1 MLWRFLRRL
10 IIKVAC
16 LLNLLGIALKLE
28 CLHNRVKTVTEKIRQ
43 THKKRYRVI
52 LLLIEE
58 GVNKVVETQCDKSS
72 THRENPMS

>member
-1 MLWRFLRRL
+1 M
-10 IIKVAC
+10 
-16 LLNLLGIALKLE
+16 KLE
-28 CLHNRVKTVTEKIRQ
+28 CLHNRVKPVTGKIRQ
-43 THKKRYRVI
+43 THKKKKRYRII

>member
-1 MLWRFLRRL
+1 MLKRL

-28 CLHNRVKTVTEKIRQ
+28 CLHNRVKAVTGKIRQ
-43 THKKRYRVI
+43 THKKKRYRVI
-52 LLLIEE
+52 LLVIEE
-58 GVNKVVETQCDKSS
+58 GVNKVVETRCDKSS